1 MDSEVHIVFKKKGE
15 SVLEDDFCVI
25 GILFKG
31 DDDDFDDNERK
42 LMTSFH
48 PEEEHKDFSVNLGE
62 ILQNSLLK
70 NMEFMHYKGSLT
82 TPPCT
87 ESVNW
92 FVHPKV
98 FKLKREDLAPFFE
111 KWCREDFSPH
121 RKGNSRPCC
130 PLNGRSIYKV
140 KAKNLD

>member
-25 GILFKG
+25 GILFKS
-31 DDDDFDDNERK
+31 DDENSDDHERK

-48 PEEEHKDFSVNLGE
+48 PEAANQDISVNIGE
-62 ILQNSLLK
+62 IMQNTLLK
-70 NMEFMHYKGSLT
+70 SMEFLHYKGSLT

-92 FVHPKV
+92 FVHSKV
-98 FKLKREDLAPFFE
+98 FKLKRDDLAPFFE
-111 KWCREDFSPH
+111 KWSGEEYSPQ
-121 RKGNSRPCC
+121 RRGNSRPCC
-130 PLNGRSIYKV
+130 PLNGRSIYKI
-140 KAKNLD
+140 KAQNFD